1 MTLQQRKRLLNMKN
15 CSSPD
20 SVLSQ
25 EVRCS
30 VLQTSLPTAL
40 CVRGLIAVALVIS
53 GSDLWSNGMEK
64 ILASGIYHFF

>member
-1 MTLQQRKRLLNMKN
+1 MEN
-15 CSSPD
+15 CTSPD

-30 VLQTSLPTAL
+30 VLQASLPTAL
-40 CVRGLIAVALVIS
+40 CVRDLIAVALVIS

-64 ILASGIYHFF
+64 ILASGVFHFF